1 MAHDLTPALQAKI
14 RQCTL
19 EYKYSPEMIKSFQ
32 GADRWWPIDYKR
44 DWEAIRKVAHANGEA
59 FDQKALQKEQ
69 EKAAKK

>member
-1 MAHDLTPALQAKI
+1 MV
-14 RQCTL
+14 
-19 EYKYSPEMIKSFQ
+19 KSFQ
-32 GADRWWPIDYKR
+32 GADRWWPVEYQR